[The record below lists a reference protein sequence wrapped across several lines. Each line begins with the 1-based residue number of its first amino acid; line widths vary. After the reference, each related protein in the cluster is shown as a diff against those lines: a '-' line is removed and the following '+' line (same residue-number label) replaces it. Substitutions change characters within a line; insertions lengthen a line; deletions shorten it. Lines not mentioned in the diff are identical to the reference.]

1 MHEPAA
7 EIGSFKRSAEEKKPE
22 GTKAVEEFVSGI
34 PGTPQPFSGGEAP
47 ASSQIDQV
55 KQSLEEEINRIDT
68 SKGATYAERLKA
80 VGITP
85 EEAAEI
91 VDSLLERGYYE
102 RTFRLTKKHN
112 VTLRSRTLEAQET
125 MQGVIEH
132 DAPQY
137 AITINETISKYNLAA
152 SLAEFRGKKFAV
164 EDMRNTL
171 EFVKNLPLPVFTAM
185 VNRLAKFDVIMN
197 VVLSE
202 GVVENF

>member
-1 MHEPAA
+1 M
-7 EIGSFKRSAEEKKPE
+7 
-22 GTKAVEEFVSGI
+22 
-34 PGTPQPFSGGEAP
+34 
-47 ASSQIDQV
+47 
-55 KQSLEEEINRIDT
+55 
-68 SKGATYAERLKA
+68 
-80 VGITP
+80 
-85 EEAAEI
+85 
-91 VDSLLERGYYE
+91 
-102 RTFRLTKKHN
+102 
-112 VTLRSRTLEAQET
+112 TLRSRTLEAQET

-152 SLAEFRGKKFAV
+152 SLAEFRGKKFAA

-185 VNRLAKFDVIMN
+185 VNRLAKFDAIMN

>member
-1 MHEPAA
+1 MNEPTAD
-7 EIGSFKRSAEEKKPE
+7 IGSFKRNKETKKPE
-22 GTKAVEEFVSGI
+22 GTKAVEEFMAGMPGAPQAI
-34 PGTPQPFSGGEAP
+34 PGTEGP
-47 ASSQIDQV
+47 ASQVDQV
-55 KQSLEEEINRIDT
+55 KKSLEDEIGRIDM
-68 SKGATYAERLKA
+68 SEGATYVERLKA

-91 VDSLLERGYYE
+91 VDSLLEKGYYE
-102 RTFRLTKKHN
+102 RPFQLTKKHA
-112 VTLRSRTLEAQET
+112 VTLRSRTLEAQEV

-152 SLAEFRGKKFAV
+152 SLAEFRGRKFPV
-164 EDMRNTL
+164 EDVRNTL
-171 EFVKNLPLPVFTAM
+171 TFVKALPLPVFTAM
-185 VNRLAKFDVIMN
+185 VNRLAKFDAIMN